1 MMKNKKLY
9 VWFVLLLVM
18 LVTGC
23 ASNLKP
29 SSHLRQVSLGM
40 SKEEVVSVL
49 GEPMVARGAI
59 RNKYNQVVEV
69 WEYTLALPSKDSA
82 GQIAGK
88 TALTIFTL
96 GMGAA
101 AFRAEKKDYWLY
113 FLDDKLVQWGEA
125 GDWKKEPQRIY
136 EFNFNPSPT
145 LNK

>member
-1 MMKNKKLY
+1 MKEKKLH
-9 VWFVLLLVM
+9 VWFVYLLVI

-29 SSHLRQVSLGM
+29 SSHLRQVSLDM
-40 SKEEVVSVL
+40 SKEQVVSVL
-49 GEPMVARGAI
+49 GDPTVARGAI

-69 WEYTLALPSKDSA
+69 WEYTLALPSKDST
-82 GQIAGK
+82 GEIAGK
-88 TALTIFTL
+88 TAITIISC
-96 GMGAA
+96 GMGAV
-101 AFRAEKKDYWLY
+101 AFRPEKKDYWLY

-125 GDWKKEPQRIY
+125 GDWKKEPERIY